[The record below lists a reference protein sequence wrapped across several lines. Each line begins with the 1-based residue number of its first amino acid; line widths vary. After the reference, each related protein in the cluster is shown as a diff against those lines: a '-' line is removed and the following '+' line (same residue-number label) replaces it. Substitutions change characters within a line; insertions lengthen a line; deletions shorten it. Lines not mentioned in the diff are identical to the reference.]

1 MGKRNPVDDYLE
13 KDAAMTHEQD
23 MAAYQQWQARPTKTN
38 TRVLLGRFD
47 SEVNKRVGW
56 WKAENVN
63 EAAFRANLQKN
74 AIKAF
79 QTYDPNRGASLR
91 THVTNMLRR
100 SQRFNAQYQN
110 VAKIPEDKIAL
121 ITPINQARDQL
132 MQQYDTEPDDKA
144 IAGFL
149 NQNPTMVPVSR
160 VRGRVT
166 PGLVNAVQ
174 RYQIKDISESQFESD
189 PVPQAASFERE
200 TVRLM
205 RHVLTGDDKEVYDF
219 LYGTGGKPQVTST
232 SAIASRLGKS
242 PSAVSRA
249 KSRIKALFL
258 QHTGGKH
265 R

>member
-1 MGKRNPVDDYLE
+1 MGKRNPVDAYLE
-13 KDAAMTHEQD
+13 KDAAMTNEQD
-23 MAAYQQWQARPTKTN
+23 MVAYQQWQARPTKTN
-38 TRVLLGRFD
+38 TRTLLGRFD
-47 SEVNKRVGW
+47 NEFNKRVGW

-91 THVTNMLRR
+91 THVNNMLRR

-121 ITPINQARDQL
+121 ITPINMARDQL
-132 MQQYDTEPDDKA
+132 MQAQDEEPDNRA

-149 NQNPTMVPVSR
+149 NQNPAMVPVSR

-166 PGLVNAVQ
+166 PSLVSAVQ
-174 RYQIKDISESQFESD
+174 RYQIKDIGESQFESD

-200 TVRLM
+200 TLRLM
-205 RHVLTGDDKEVYDF
+205 RHVLTGDDKEVYEF
-219 LYGTGGKPQVTST
+219 LYGEGGKPQVTST
-232 SAIASRLGKS
+232 SAIARRMGKS
-242 PSAVSRA
+242 PSAISRA
-249 KSRIKALFL
+249 KARIKSMFL
-258 QHTGGKH
+258 QHTGGARK
-265 R
+265 